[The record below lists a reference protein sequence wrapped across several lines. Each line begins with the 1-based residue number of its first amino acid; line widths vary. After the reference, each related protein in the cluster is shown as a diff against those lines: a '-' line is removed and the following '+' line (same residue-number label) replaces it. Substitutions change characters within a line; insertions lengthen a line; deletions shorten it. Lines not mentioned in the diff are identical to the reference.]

1 MLQFVIGILVT
12 PKISESH
19 QMELRKTRP
28 RDGWSGRPKDAKFNR
43 DGKKQKWFSSFTPG
57 WSNRANKVRWRN

>member
-1 MLQFVIGILVT
+1 MLQFVIGIPVT

-43 DGKKQKWFSSFTPG
+43 WQKKVVFLFHPRVEQQSK
-57 WSNRANKVRWRN
+57 

>member
-1 MLQFVIGILVT
+1 MLQFVIGIPVT

-43 DGKKQKWFSSFTPG
+43 WQKT
-57 WSNRANKVRWRN
+57 KVVFLFHPRVEQQSK